1 MRSRQDGG
9 GTPYFEANGAVWID
23 PLQSAVD
30 VWVEAGLVEPW
41 FDINTLVD
49 PAPARRAVAKSGE
62 YR

>member
-41 FDINTLVD
+41 LHQHIGRSRAG
-49 PAPARRAVAKSGE
+49 APGGGE
-62 YR
+62 IR